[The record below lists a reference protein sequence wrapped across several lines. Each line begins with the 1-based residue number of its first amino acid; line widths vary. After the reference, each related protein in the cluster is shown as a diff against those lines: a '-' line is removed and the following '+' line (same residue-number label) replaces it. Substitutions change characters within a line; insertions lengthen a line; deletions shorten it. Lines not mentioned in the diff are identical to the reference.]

1 MLAVEAA
8 GATLAVAVAV
18 VAVLA
23 QVAQVV
29 VLRVTEQ
36 QILEAEAA
44 HQEIRILVLAVQ
56 VS

>member
-1 MLAVEAA
+1 MLAVEVA
-8 GATLAVAVAV
+8 GATLAVAQVAV
-18 VAVLA
+18 EERA
-23 QVAQVV
+23 QVVQVV

-56 VS
+56 EL